1 MISIRR
7 GEEKIINKD
16 KRIIIINGTIITPF
30 YLVSGKAIIVE
41 KGKIKEIVN
50 KEELSTATLT
60 GAEVIEGKDKYIVSG
75 YIDIHV
81 HGGGGSDVMDG
92 DYEAINQIA
101 IAHSHFGT
109 TSFLPTTMTMSKDKI
124 IRSLRSICEAVKK
137 GTAGAEIL
145 GIHMEGPYINPEK
158 KGAQKEDDIK
168 KISIEE
174 FLEFNQASGN
184 LIRLV
189 TIAPEMPGAIGLIKY
204 LYKQGII
211 ASVGHSNATYVQ
223 TQAGIQVGL
232 SHVTHI
238 FNAMRGLR
246 HREPGVVGAALTSPE
261 LTVEV
266 IADGIHIHPIV
277 LKILTKIKEGEKVV
291 LITDAMR
298 AAGLKEGT
306 YDLGGQEVIVAK
318 GQARLKD
325 ETLAGSV
332 LTMDKAVKNMVSKV
346 GISLPKAIQ
355 MASFN
360 PAKSIGIDNKK
371 GSLEPGKD
379 ADIVILNK
387 KLEVELTMVAGK
399 VVYRRK

>member
-1 MISIRR
+1 M
-7 GEEKIINKD
+7 INKN

-30 YLVSGKAIIVE
+30 HLVIGKAIIVE
-41 KGKIKEIVN
+41 KGRIKEMAN
-50 KEELSTATLT
+50 KEELSITTLT
-60 GAEVIEGKDKYIVSG
+60 GAEVIEGKDKYIAPG

-101 IAHSHFGT
+101 ITHSHFGT

-137 GTAGAEIL
+137 GTVGAEIL

-158 KGAQKEDDIK
+158 KGAQKEEDIK

-189 TIAPEMPGAIGLIKY
+189 TIAPEMPGAIDLIKY

-223 TQAGIQVGL
+223 TQAGIKAGL
-232 SHVTHI
+232 SHVTHT
-238 FNAMRGLR
+238 FNAMRELH

-277 LKILTKIKEGEKVV
+277 LKILTKIKEGEKIV

-306 YDLGGQEVIVAK
+306 YDLGGQEVTVNK

-325 ETLAGSV
+325 GTLAGSV
-332 LTMDKAVKNMVSKV
+332 LTMGKAVKNMVTKV
-346 GISLPKAIQ
+346 GIPLPKAIQ
-355 MASFN
+355 MASYN
-360 PAKSIGIDNKK
+360 PAKSIGIDDKK

-387 KLEVELTMVAGK
+387 NLEAELTMVAGK
-399 VVYRRK
+399 IVYRRK

>member
-1 MISIRR
+1 M
-7 GEEKIINKD
+7 INKN

-30 YLVSGKAIIVE
+30 HLVSGKAIIIE
-41 KGKIKEIVN
+41 KGRIREIVN

-60 GAEVIEGKDKYIVSG
+60 GVEVIEAKDKFIVPG
-75 YIDIHV
+75 YIDIHI

-158 KGAQKEDDIK
+158 KGAQKEDEIK

-211 ASVGHSNATYVQ
+211 TSVGHTNATYVQ
-223 TQAGIQVGL
+223 TQAGIQAGL
-232 SHVTHI
+232 SHVTHT
-238 FNAMRGLR
+238 FDAMRGLH

-261 LTVEV
+261 LTVEI
-266 IADGIHIHPIV
+266 IADGVHIHPIV

-306 YDLGGQEVIVAK
+306 YDLGGQEVIVTK

-325 ETLAGSV
+325 GTLAGSV
-332 LTMDKAVKNMVSKV
+332 LTMDKAVKNMVNKI
-346 GISLPKAIQ
+346 GIQLPKAIQ

-360 PAKSIGIDNKK
+360 PARSIGIDDKK

-387 KLEVELTMVAGK
+387 NLEAELTIVAGK
-399 VVYRRK
+399 IVYRRK

>member
-1 MISIRR
+1 M
-7 GEEKIINKD
+7 INKN

-30 YLVSGKAIIVE
+30 HLISGKAIIVE
-41 KGKIKEIVN
+41 KGRIREIVN
-50 KEELSTATLT
+50 EEELSTATLT
-60 GAEVIEGKDKYIVSG
+60 GAEVIEGKDKYIVPG

-158 KGAQKEDDIK
+158 KGAQKEDEIK

-204 LYKQGII
+204 LYKRGII
-211 ASVGHSNATYVQ
+211 ASVGHTNATYVQ
-223 TQAGIQVGL
+223 TQAGIQAGL
-232 SHVTHI
+232 SHVTHT
-238 FNAMRGLR
+238 FNAMRELH

-306 YDLGGQEVIVAK
+306 YDLGGQEVIVTK

-325 ETLAGSV
+325 GTLAGSV
-332 LTMDKAVKNMVSKV
+332 LTMDKAVKNIVNKI
-346 GISLPKAIQ
+346 GIQLPKAIQ

-360 PAKSIGIDNKK
+360 PARSIGIDDKK

-387 KLEVELTMVAGK
+387 NLETELTIVVGK
-399 VVYRRK
+399 IVYRRK

>member
-1 MISIRR
+1 M
-7 GEEKIINKD
+7 INKN
-16 KRIIIINGTIITPF
+16 KRIITMNGTIITPF
-30 YLVSGKAIIVE
+30 HLVSGKAIIVE
-41 KGKIKEIVN
+41 KGRIREIVN

-60 GAEVIEGKDKYIVSG
+60 GAEVIEGKDKYIVPG

-124 IRSLRSICEAVKK
+124 IRSLRSICGAVKK

-158 KGAQKEDDIK
+158 KGAQKEDEIK

-189 TIAPEMPGAIGLIKY
+189 TIAPEMPGAIDFIRWLHQ
-204 LYKQGII
+204 QGII
-211 ASVGHSNATYVQ
+211 VSVGHSNATYQQVQ
-223 TQAGIQVGL
+223 EGIQAGL

-238 FNAMRGLR
+238 FNAMRGLH
-246 HREPGVVGAALTSPE
+246 HREPGVVGAALSSPK
-261 LTVEV
+261 LIVEM
-266 IADGIHIHPIV
+266 IADGIHLHPIV
-277 LKILTKIKEGEKVV
+277 LKMLTQIKENKKLV

-298 AAGLKEGT
+298 AAGMPEGV
-306 YDLGGQEVIVAK
+306 YELGGQEVTVDK

-325 ETLAGSV
+325 GTLAGSM
-332 LTMDKAVKNMVSKV
+332 LTMDKAVKNLVTKV
-346 GISLPKAIQ
+346 GIQLPKAIQ
-355 MASFN
+355 MASYN
-360 PAKSIGIDNKK
+360 PAKSIGINGKK

-387 KLEVELTMVAGK
+387 NLETELTIVAGK
-399 VVYRRK
+399 IVYRRK

>member
-1 MISIRR
+1 M
-7 GEEKIINKD
+7 INKN

-30 YLVSGKAIIVE
+30 HLVNGKAIIVE
-41 KGKIKEIVN
+41 KGRIKEIVN
-50 KEELSTATLT
+50 KEKLSTATLT
-60 GAEVIEGKDKYIVSG
+60 EAEVIEGKDKFIVPG

-124 IRSLRSICEAVKK
+124 IRSLRSICKAVKK

-211 ASVGHSNATYVQ
+211 ASVGHTNATYVQ
-223 TQAGIQVGL
+223 TQAGIQAGL
-232 SHVTHI
+232 SHVTHT
-238 FNAMRGLR
+238 FNAMKGLH

-261 LTVEV
+261 LTIEV

-306 YDLGGQEVIVAK
+306 YDLGGQEVIVTK

-332 LTMDKAVKNMVSKV
+332 LTMDKAVKNMVNKV
-346 GISLPKAIQ
+346 GIQLPKAIQ
-355 MASFN
+355 MASYN
-360 PAKSIGIDNKK
+360 PAKSIGIDDKK
-371 GSLEPGKD
+371 GSLELGKD
-379 ADIVILNK
+379 ADIIILNK
-387 KLEVELTMVAGK
+387 NLETELTIVAGK
-399 VVYRRK
+399 IVYRRK

>member
-1 MISIRR
+1 M
-7 GEEKIINKD
+7 INKN

-30 YLVSGKAIIVE
+30 HLVSGKAIIIK
-41 KGKIKEIVN
+41 KGKIIEIVN
-50 KEELSTATLT
+50 KEELKTATLT
-60 GAEVIEGKDKYIVSG
+60 GVEAIEAKDKFVVPG

-92 DYEAINQIA
+92 DYESINQIA

-158 KGAQKEDDIK
+158 KGAQKEEDIK

-189 TIAPEMPGAIGLIKY
+189 TIAPEMPGAIDFIKY

-211 ASVGHSNATYVQ
+211 ASVGHSNATYAQ
-223 TQAGIQVGL
+223 TQAGIQAGL
-232 SHVTHI
+232 SHVTHT
-238 FNAMRGLR
+238 FNAMRGLH
-246 HREPGVVGAALTSPE
+246 HREPGVIGAALTSPE

-277 LKILTKIKEGEKVV
+277 LKILTKIKDGEKIV

-306 YDLGGQEVIVAK
+306 YDLGGQEVIVTK

-325 ETLAGSV
+325 RTLAGSV
-332 LTMDKAVKNMVSKV
+332 LTMDKAVKNMVNKV
-346 GISLPKAIQ
+346 GIQLSKAIQ

-360 PAKSIGIDNKK
+360 PAKSIGVDDKK

-387 KLEVELTMVAGK
+387 NLEVELTMVAGK
-399 VVYRRK
+399 IVYRRK

>member
-1 MISIRR
+1 MH
-7 GEEKIINKD
+7 
-16 KRIIIINGTIITPF
+16 GTIITPF
-30 YLVSGKAIIVE
+30 QLLEDRIIIIE
-41 KGKIKEIVN
+41 KGKIIAITDKKEDLAILKNIEIIEAQNKFIVP
-50 KEELSTATLT
+50 
-60 GAEVIEGKDKYIVSG
+60 G

-92 DYEAINQIA
+92 EYEAIKQVA
-101 IAHSHFGT
+101 TTHSRFGT
-109 TSFLPTTMTMSKDKI
+109 TAFLPTTMTMTKDKI
-124 IRSLRSICEAVKK
+124 IKSLKSIHEARLK
-137 GTAGAEIL
+137 GTGTAEIL
-145 GIHMEGPYINPEK
+145 GIHLEGPYINSEK
-158 KGAQKEDDIK
+158 KGAQKEEDIK
-168 KISIEE
+168 KVSMEE
-174 FLEFNQASGN
+174 FLEFNKASGN

-189 TIAPEMPGAIGLIKY
+189 TIAPEMPGAIDFIRWLHQ
-204 LYKQGII
+204 QGII
-211 ASVGHSNATYVQ
+211 VSVGHSNATYDQ
-223 TQAGIQVGL
+223 IQAGIQAGL
-232 SHVTHI
+232 SHVTHT
-238 FNAMRGLR
+238 FNAMRELH

-325 ETLAGSV
+325 GTLAGSV
-332 LTMDKAVKNMVSKV
+332 LTMDKAVKNMVNKV
-346 GISLPKAIQ
+346 GIQLPKVIQ

-360 PAKSIGIDNKK
+360 PARSIGIDDKK

-387 KLEVELTMVAGK
+387 NLETELTIVAGK
-399 VVYRRK
+399 IVYRRK

>member
-1 MISIRR
+1 M
-7 GEEKIINKD
+7 INKN

-30 YLVSGKAIIVE
+30 HLVSGKTIIVE
-41 KGKIKEIVN
+41 KGRIREIVN

-60 GAEVIEGKDKYIVSG
+60 GAEVIEGKDKYIVPG

-101 IAHSHFGT
+101 ITHSHFGT

-158 KGAQKEDDIK
+158 KGAQKEEDIK

-211 ASVGHSNATYVQ
+211 ASAGHTNATYVQ
-223 TQAGIQVGL
+223 TQAGIKVGL
-232 SHVTHI
+232 SHVTHT
-238 FNAMRGLR
+238 FNAMRGLH
-246 HREPGVVGAALTSPE
+246 HREPGVVGAALASPE

-266 IADGIHIHPIV
+266 IADGIHLHPV
-277 LKILTKIKEGEKVV
+277 VMKILIQAKESEKVV

-298 AAGLKEGT
+298 ATGLKEGT
-306 YDLGGQEVIVAK
+306 YDLGGQEVTVNK

-325 ETLAGSV
+325 GTLAGSV
-332 LTMDKAVKNMVSKV
+332 LTMDKAVQNMVNKV
-346 GISLPKAIQ
+346 GIQLPKAIQ

-360 PAKSIGIDNKK
+360 PAKSIGIDDKK
-371 GSLEPGKD
+371 GSLELGKD

-387 KLEVELTMVAGK
+387 NLETELTIVAGK
-399 VVYRRK
+399 VVYRR